1 MVVVYLDDILV
12 YLKTLEE
19 HIKHVTEVLECLK
32 QADLQL
38 KPKKC
43 EWHKGEV
50 KFLGFIVG
58 RNGVKI
64 SLTKIKVI
72 KL

>member
-1 MVVVYLDDILV
+1 M

-19 HIKHVTEVLECLK
+19 HISYVTEVLECLRK
-32 QADLQL
+32 ADLQL

-43 EWHKGEV
+43 EWHKEEV
-50 KFLGFIVG
+50 EFLGYIVG
-58 RNGVKI
+58 RHGVKM
-64 SLTKIKVI
+64 SPTKIEVV